1 MAESRGKR
9 VAVVGATG
17 VVGETIASALEQRRF
32 PVAEYV
38 PVATEASAGQNVNAF
53 GKSWRVVP
61 IDEVDFTTIDYS
73 FCTAGATVSLDVVPG
88 ILEAGCKVVDNTTAF
103 RMDENTPLVIPEIN
117 GGEVTG
123 ATSLVA
129 CPNCTAIVL
138 LMTLAPLINA
148 AAVERVVVTSFQSVS
163 GAGKTALRELDTE
176 GPANAFYKPI
186 RFNCLPAIGDVTPS
200 GYSTEESKIVDES
213 RKILG
218 LPDLQIVPTTVR
230 VPVRVGHAVSVN
242 VEFSNR
248 LSASDALDIWREA
261 AGVSCDDELPTQLD
275 AAGKDAVMV
284 GHIREDSTRP
294 HALSYWAVG
303 DNLRK
308 GAALNSVQIGELFLN
323 A

>member
-1 MAESRGKR
+1 MNEPSGKR

-17 VVGETIASALEQRRF
+17 VVGETIASTLEQRGF
-32 PVAEYV
+32 PVADYV
-38 PVATEASAGQNVNAF
+38 PIATKASVGQSVSAF

-61 IDEVDFTTIDYS
+61 IDDVDFGTIDYC
-73 FCTAGATVSLDVVPG
+73 FCSAGSAASLEFVPR

-103 RMDENTPLVIPEIN
+103 RMNEETPLVIPEIN
-117 GGEVTG
+117 GAEVKSG
-123 ATSLVA
+123 TSLVA

-138 LMTLAPLINA
+138 LMTLAPLIDA
-148 AAVERVVVTSFQSVS
+148 VPVERVVVTSFQSVS
-163 GAGKTALRELDTE
+163 GAGKVALRELE
-176 GPANAFYKPI
+176 ANDDKHVFYKPI
-186 RFNCLPAIGDVTPS
+186 RFNCLPAIGDATPS
-200 GYSTEESKIVDES
+200 GYSTEELKIVDES

-218 LPDLQIVPTTVR
+218 QPELRIVPTTVR

-242 VEFSNR
+242 VEFSGKM
-248 LSASDALDIWREA
+248 SGADALDIWRGA
-261 AGVSCDDELPTQLD
+261 VGVSCEDAFPTQLD

-308 GAALNSVQIGELFLN
+308 GAALNSVQIGELLLSV
-323 A
+323 